1 MLTLYPNPVRTE
13 MTIGITGTS
22 NDLVTISIM
31 DIAGKKLIQVE
42 NIRLNGKIT
51 LDTGELKNGIYL
63 LRIITGGKS
72 YLRKF
77 VK

>member
-1 MLTLYPNPVRTE
+1 MQL
-13 MTIGITGTS
+13 
-22 NDLVTISIM
+22 
-31 DIAGKKLIQVE
+31 E

-51 LDTGELKNGIYL
+51 LDTRELKNGIYL
-63 LRIITGGKS
+63 LRIVTGGKS